1 MPGIGID
8 MAARRRGGLT
18 VLAAIVAVTTLAGCN
33 TVAGAGRDLEA
44 LGRTMSDTAER
55 ARP

>member
-1 MPGIGID
+1 MRGIGID
-8 MAARRRGGLT
+8 VAGRRRGGLT
-18 VLAAIVAVTTLAGCN
+18 VLAVVVAVTALAGCN

>member
-1 MPGIGID
+1 MRGTGIE
-8 MAARRRGGLT
+8 AAGRRRGGLA
-18 VLAAIVAVTTLAGCN
+18 VLAALVAVTALTGCN